1 MLEYKDKV
9 LYYLDKLSLLRED
22 YVEAF
27 RTVKAQYSY
36 DYRDARVAVF
46 TKSASTMNTAFIG
59 FVLIREELL
68 DPSWW
73 KQHISELD
81 NTTIIRQVEDFE
93 RSIRSAF
100 LNNFFASVESSFRY
114 YSREISPGKFN
125 NAAGNFKPIYE
136 HLLSKNKLN
145 LPNYI
150 PLLDLWR
157 LMRNTK
163 HNNGIFYPDN
173 QKNCEVPYKGTI
185 YKFEVGKVPQ
195 FLTWD
200 LLLSIIPDTK
210 DMLLSVVN
218 SSNLVGITNSIL
230 E

>member
-9 LYYLDKLSLLRED
+9 LYYIDKLSLLRED
-22 YVEAF
+22 YTEAF

-46 TKSASTMNTAFIG
+46 TKCASTMNTAFIG
-59 FVLIREELL
+59 FVLVREELL

-114 YSREISPGKFN
+114 YSRDKSMEI
-125 NAAGNFKPIYE
+125 
-136 HLLSKNKLN
+136 
-145 LPNYI
+145 
-150 PLLDLWR
+150 
-157 LMRNTK
+157 
-163 HNNGIFYPDN
+163 
-173 QKNCEVPYKGTI
+173 
-185 YKFEVGKVPQ
+185 
-195 FLTWD
+195 
-200 LLLSIIPDTK
+200 
-210 DMLLSVVN
+210 
-218 SSNLVGITNSIL
+218 
-230 E
+230 